1 MQMNYRQREIIDM
14 GYFGRQMETK
24 ISKETQSLKTT
35 ISQYLI

>member
-14 GYFGRQMETK
+14 GYFARQMETK
-24 ISKETQSLKTT
+24 ISETQSLKTT